1 MSLNHTIRDQIKE
14 AMKARDEVRL
24 RTLRGLLS
32 AFVNELVALK
42 RKPDGELTDEEALA
56 VIRRSVKQRKDS
68 IEQFNKGGRAD
79 LADAELAELGILEMY
94 LPKMMPREEV
104 LKIAK
109 AKMAELNVTDKS
121 GAGKFMGVLMKELK
135 GQADGDTV
143 KSVVDELLK

>member
-1 MSLNHTIRDQIKE
+1 
-14 AMKARDEVRL
+14 MKARDEVRL